1 MRESRCTGVFPSSLS
16 SRSTSMELCQSIQ
29 SPRIFPWELR
39 LFQLLVNSQLERAGE
54 RPRGC
59 CSGMAP
65 PRTEEFRES
74 PPTGNRLGLKKHQ
87 KTKNKPDNW
96 KRSCKFLEKCSPRHC
111 CSTPGSLHGW
121 LPVFPPFLPL
131 SQLQQH
137 FQPLFSSTP
146 VLYKHP
152 GHRHCPSSN
161 HDRHWEFPNCFPF
174 GMQIFLP
181 GSHPI
186 PSAADKLLESA
197 PEGLPGYFVRQE
209 LPELG
214 TGIRQHFPW
223 KTPPVFLGFSTRSC
237 PLRNFRSSWGSK

>member
-29 SPRIFPWELR
+29 SPRIFPWERR

-74 PPTGNRLGLKKHQ
+74 PPTGNRPGLKKHQ

-111 CSTPGSLHGW
+111 CSTPGPLHGW
-121 LPVFPPFLPL
+121 IPVFPPFLPL

-146 VLYKHP
+146 LLYKHP
-152 GHRHCPSSN
+152 GHRTPT
-161 HDRHWEFPNCFPF
+161 
-174 GMQIFLP
+174 LP
-181 GSHPI
+181 ILKPRQALGI
-186 PSAADKLLESA
+186 PKLLPFWDANIPAWESSD
-197 PEGLPGYFVRQE
+197 PFSCRQTPG
-209 LPELG
+209 
-214 TGIRQHFPW
+214 I
-223 KTPPVFLGFSTRSC
+223 
-237 PLRNFRSSWGSK
+237 SS